1 MKEAPGIDCYCC
13 GRVLGTNAECGR
25 GHVSAALRNR
35 PPCVWQHT
43 DPSIVVTCVRK
54 MKEKQDAEAK
64 VPGAAGA
71 KSQVRTMLSKRPDIP
86 VLGIGTQVFVPR
98 AREAECGPRGHVS
111 DWNKITRMYTVTWN
125 ALNPLGIKKR
135 SVVPHRDVY
144 EYIEDCQTFPD
155 DALQFDTS
163 VRCGEGQQLVP
174 GIVQGVVLDNV
185 SQAPKYYYVGP
196 NATGSHMYYSADQVH
211 VVAGAH
217 GLDEELSK
225 RLYQVGAMTLQ
236 HWATQSSQQPPG
248 DAPSDA
254 GAATPRSSLLSPA
267 AKPAAVTPK
276 HDGNSESESS
286 GSATP
291 GSGKSDSSISSDS
304 ESGSSIS
311 SSSPTPP
318 PPPPP
323 QPAPKPRVKA
333 AAKKTGAQGPAGQRA
348 LGTACDK
355 EQRAAKFNFKH
366 DDAET
371 HTIFMQLATNVPW
384 AHSHR
389 GQKQIWK
396 LHLTALQDEGHATE
410 LMGHKDA
417 VKTFMAWAAAIC
429 KARRTWRL
437 AQAKKSGFAHDNND
451 AVDDVAQKWEEKVCG
466 EAALTVN
473 NQERAVLMRDMMTST
488 GKGNAEKAANIEKL
502 RKKRYATPASQAAG
516 QEADPKP
523 TTTPPSKVSKRSVSQ
538 SPTEARQ
545 ILMQGITSMTQGTAE
560 TDAAFVTDIVAR
572 VVAGLAPAQA
582 PPQPAVPS
590 HAGDLHL
597 LQLLLQQEDSSLV
610 SWAPQ
615 IFEALGISDTAHFSE
630 LSVADILL
638 AAGIPSMQ
646 KRRLIN
652 VGRRFGLNDS

>member
-1 MKEAPGIDCYCC
+1 MKM
-13 GRVLGTNAECGR
+13 VLRSKKLIASSRYICSSWTL
-25 GHVSAALRNR
+25 S
-35 PPCVWQHT
+35 
-43 DPSIVVTCVRK
+43 K
-54 MKEKQDAEAK
+54 
-64 VPGAAGA
+64 
-71 KSQVRTMLSKRPDIP
+71 VRT
-86 VLGIGTQVFVPR
+86 QVASR
-98 AREAECGPRGHVS
+98 
-111 DWNKITRMYTVTWN
+111 
-125 ALNPLGIKKR
+125 
-135 SVVPHRDVY
+135 
-144 EYIEDCQTFPD
+144 
-155 DALQFDTS
+155 
-163 VRCGEGQQLVP
+163 RCACERTAS

-311 SSSPTPP
+311 SSSPTRP

-523 TTTPPSKVSKRSVSQ
+523 TTTPPSKISKRSVSQ

-560 TDAAFVTDIVAR
+560 TDAAFVSDIVSR
-572 VVAGLAPAQA
+572 VVLGLAPAQA
-582 PPQPAVPS
+582 PPQPAVQS

>member
-54 MKEKQDAEAK
+54 MKEKKDAEAK
-64 VPGAAGA
+64 VPGAAVA

-185 SQAPKYYYVGP
+185 TQATKYYYVGP
-196 NATGSHMYYSADQVH
+196 NATGSHMYYGADQVH
-211 VVAGAH
+211 EVAGPH
-217 GLDEELSK
+217 GLDENLSN
-225 RLYQVGAMTLQ
+225 RLYEVGAMTLQ
-236 HWATQSSQQPPG
+236 HWATQASAPTVTQQPPG

-267 AKPAAVTPK
+267 AAAVTPK
-276 HDGNSESESS
+276 HVGNSESESS
-286 GSATP
+286 GSASP
-291 GSGKSDSSISSDS
+291 GSAKSNSSISSDS
-304 ESGSSIS
+304 ESSNS
-311 SSSPTPP
+311 SSSPTRP

-323 QPAPKPRVKA
+323 QVAPKPGVKA
-333 AAKKTGAQGPAGQRA
+333 AAKKPGAQRA

-355 EQRAAKFNFKH
+355 EQRASKFNFKH

-371 HTIFMQLATNVPW
+371 QTIFMQLATNVPW
-384 AHSHR
+384 VHSHR

-396 LHLTALQDEGHATE
+396 LHLTALQDEDHALE

-437 AQAKKSGFAHDNND
+437 AQAKKSGFAHDKND

-466 EAALTVN
+466 EAALSVN
-473 NQERAVLMRDMMTST
+473 NQERAVLMRDIMTST
-488 GKGNAEKAANIEKL
+488 GKGNEEKAAKIENL
-502 RKKRYATPASQAAG
+502 RKKRYATEASQAAG
-516 QEADPKP
+516 QAADPKT
-523 TTTPPSKVSKRSVSQ
+523 TTTPPSKVSKRSVSH
-538 SPTEARQ
+538 SPTEARA
-545 ILMQGITSMTQGTAE
+545 LLLQGINSMTQGTAE

-597 LQLLLQQEDSSLV
+597 LQLLLQKEDSSLV
-610 SWAPQ
+610 SWVPQ

-630 LSVADILL
+630 LLVADILL
-638 AAGIPSMQ
+638 AAGIPSVQ
-646 KRRLIN
+646 KRRLII
-652 VGRRFGLNDS
+652 VGRRFGLNVNES